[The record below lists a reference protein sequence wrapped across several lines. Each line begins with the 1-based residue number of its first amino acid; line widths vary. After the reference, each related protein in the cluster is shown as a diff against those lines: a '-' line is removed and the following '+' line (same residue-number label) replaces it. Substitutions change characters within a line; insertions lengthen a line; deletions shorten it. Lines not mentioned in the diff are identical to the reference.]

1 LNTLE
6 TMSLRYNGQ
15 EIALVSFSGMTAQ
28 KALGGW
34 LLRFS
39 LTFEPKPVPTSPH
52 FSFKADGVYDLR
64 VHASVAAGA
73 SGPLFLGVA
82 HCRQQRFFAVNDMAQ
97 RQGHLFD
104 LSLLEGQLAAIEDL
118 RGSGGVAF
126 QFDVF
131 AQGSGSLGAQPMETS
146 LRQDFNLSEWTKR
159 LAEMGAAEYLCVP
172 MLLPRPGAGDPHE
185 PAIKHLRRAQEAAL
199 RGDWR
204 AAVASCRESLELL
217 TELQQEAFAGT
228 NLTTQA
234 VIQSFGPRR
243 KQMSREERLVFL
255 RVAALQLTHLGH
267 HPTDNPRDVLSRQ
280 DASLAIAACAGLLSA
295 SMADGFAPLAA
306 EQPDDAAGTA
316 P

>member
-1 LNTLE
+1 
-6 TMSLRYNGQ
+6 MSLRYNGQ
-15 EIALVSFSGMTAQ
+15 DVALVTFTGMTGH

-39 LTFEPKPVPTSPH
+39 LTFEPKPAPKSP
-52 FSFKADGVYDLR
+52 FFNFEADGVYDLR
-64 VHASVAAGA
+64 VHVSVAAGA
-73 SGPLFLGVA
+73 SEPLFLGVA
-82 HCRQQRFFAVNDMAQ
+82 HCRQQRFLAVNDTAQ

-104 LSLLEGQLAAIEDL
+104 LRLLDGQLAAIEDM
-118 RGSGGVAF
+118 RGSGGVTF

-131 AQGSGSLGAQPMETS
+131 AQGSGSLGALPMETS
-146 LRQDFNLSEWTKR
+146 FRQDFNLSEWTKR

-185 PAIKHLRRAQEAAL
+185 PAIKHLRRAQEAML

-217 TELQQEAFAGT
+217 TDLQEKAFAGG

-234 VIQSFGPRR
+234 VVQSFGTRR

-255 RVAALQLTHLGH
+255 RVAAVQLTHLGH

-295 SMADGFAPLAA
+295 SMADGFAPQAP
-306 EQPDDAAGTA
+306 EQP
-316 P
+316 